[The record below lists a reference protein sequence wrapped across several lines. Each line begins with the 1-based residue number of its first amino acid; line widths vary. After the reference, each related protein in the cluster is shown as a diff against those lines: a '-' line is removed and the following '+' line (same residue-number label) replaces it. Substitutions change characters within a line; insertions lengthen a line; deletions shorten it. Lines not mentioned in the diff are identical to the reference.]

1 MIKNRSV
8 IGIDQTGAVDARGR
22 PKKLPVAVILDNTI
36 EFTYIDSLSSTSIS
50 ALTGG
55 HSSRKAEIALDCV
68 LGLPRPLK
76 IKLRDAIHRTRL
88 VEKFGRAPA
97 SQFFRKLG
105 GGRNFPRKI
114 ERIAKANSVFRE
126 LPYQKNIQTG
136 TFRFWKELAIDPDWY
151 CLPHVETVR
160 KGLVPIFEAYPSH
173 SWRSFLGSSKREPL
187 HLDKWMRNAGI
198 ELLLPRDWKARIRK
212 DPNLA
217 DAAVIAMHLHSYSE
231 RALRRSPDTEG
242 WILGFE

>member
-76 IKLRDAIHRTRL
+76 I
-88 VEKFGRAPA
+88 G
-97 SQFFRKLG
+97 
-105 GGRNFPRKI
+105 
-114 ERIAKANSVFRE
+114 
-126 LPYQKNIQTG
+126 
-136 TFRFWKELAIDPDWY
+136 
-151 CLPHVETVR
+151 
-160 KGLVPIFEAYPSH
+160 
-173 SWRSFLGSSKREPL
+173 
-187 HLDKWMRNAGI
+187 
-198 ELLLPRDWKARIRK
+198 
-212 DPNLA
+212 
-217 DAAVIAMHLHSYSE
+217 
-231 RALRRSPDTEG
+231 
-242 WILGFE
+242 